1 MTLHLHLHITT
12 VPCPHLTQ
20 KLTSF
25 VLINFH
31 VPSYV
36 IHHPIEFYHSFFH
49 LPYITHQL
57 LERPKQRQ
65 TMKTVKFRIKQNE
78 SLSVKELLTQ
88 ELVQEEALR
97 EIQIIRARDRQLQT
111 CR

>member
-1 MTLHLHLHITT
+1 
-12 VPCPHLTQ
+12 
-20 KLTSF
+20 
-25 VLINFH
+25 
-31 VPSYV
+31 
-36 IHHPIEFYHSFFH
+36 
-49 LPYITHQL
+49 
-57 LERPKQRQ
+57 
-65 TMKTVKFRIKQNE
+65 MKTVKFRIKQNE